1 MESFQHESNFFRRP
15 LILGFKL
22 PSVWCLEMV
31 SLLGVVTRDGME
43 MVSGGHV
50 TRVLEVGTCSAGD
63 DVMTHSELSH
73 DASSSSPRSLQSI
86 VLLFNTFLPKLF
98 LNSCTKDPFIVDLR
112 FIIMIFPFTIMYSIK
127 RDRGNSNL
135 GQGVS
140 AVS

>member
-1 MESFQHESNFFRRP
+1 
-15 LILGFKL
+15 
-22 PSVWCLEMV
+22 
-31 SLLGVVTRDGME
+31 
-43 MVSGGHV
+43 MVSGDGVTPRCGYEGWYGDGIRWHV
-50 TRVLEVGTCSAGD
+50 TRVLEVGTCSAVD

-73 DASSSSPRSLQSI
+73 DASSPSPRSLQSI

-98 LNSCTKDPFIVDLR
+98 LNSCTKDPFIVDLS

>member
-1 MESFQHESNFFRRP
+1 
-15 LILGFKL
+15 
-22 PSVWCLEMV
+22 
-31 SLLGVVTRDGME
+31 
-43 MVSGGHV
+43 
-50 TRVLEVGTCSAGD
+50 
-63 DVMTHSELSH
+63 MTHSELSH
-73 DASSSSPRSLQSI
+73 DASSPSPRSLQSI

-98 LNSCTKDPFIVDLR
+98 LNSCTKDPFIVDLS